1 MNLAV
6 APEKRRMGVAQ
17 RLLDALFLELRARGI
32 TSLALEVRTSN
43 LAAQKLYEKNGFVQ
57 VGCRKNYYLN
67 PREDALILRKEL

>member
-32 TSLALEVRTSN
+32 TSLALEVRASN
-43 LAAQKLYEKNGFVQ
+43 LAAQNLYEKNGFAQ
-57 VGCRKNYYLN
+57 VGCRKNYYVN